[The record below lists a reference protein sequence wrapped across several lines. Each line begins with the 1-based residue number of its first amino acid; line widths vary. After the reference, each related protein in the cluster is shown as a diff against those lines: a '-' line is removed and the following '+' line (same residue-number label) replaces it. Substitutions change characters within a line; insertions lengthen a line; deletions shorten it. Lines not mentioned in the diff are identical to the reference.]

1 MKILLSLLI
10 LFSLV
15 HRAELWN
22 CRNLACYLKEG
33 RTLTSGTLLN
43 WKFRTCGSIGGI
55 SCSRA
60 NDRVP
65 SRCDRDLNDASL
77 QLQICNKKASSIPQW
92 PGKLTIKVTKMGK
105 ADCKSNDANNFW
117 MDKDGHGVP
126 RQRSIC
132 CTKYRQFPWEPLKVH
147 ALPCYGTSSGTS
159 SGTRSTSGT
168 SSGGGSRSG
177 GTRSE
182 GSGRVGPRG
191 EVSRSGSSS
200 GNERLQNKLPI
211 SEQLL

>member
-1 MKILLSLLI
+1 MATTKILLSLLI

-15 HRAELWN
+15 LRAWS

-77 QLQICNKKASSIPQW
+77 QLQIFNKKPSSIPQW

-105 ADCKSNDANNFW
+105 LIVNPTMTTSYGWIRTVMVLLGNTVFFASNSASISMGISMGTIGIAVPFLSKNWKICK
-117 MDKDGHGVP
+117 
-126 RQRSIC
+126 I
-132 CTKYRQFPWEPLKVH
+132 
-147 ALPCYGTSSGTS
+147 
-159 SGTRSTSGT
+159 
-168 SSGGGSRSG
+168 
-177 GTRSE
+177 
-182 GSGRVGPRG
+182 
-191 EVSRSGSSS
+191 
-200 GNERLQNKLPI
+200 I
-211 SEQLL
+211 

>member
-1 MKILLSLLI
+1 
-10 LFSLV
+10 
-15 HRAELWN
+15 
-22 CRNLACYLKEG
+22 
-33 RTLTSGTLLN
+33 
-43 WKFRTCGSIGGI
+43 
-55 SCSRA
+55 
-60 NDRVP
+60 
-65 SRCDRDLNDASL
+65 
-77 QLQICNKKASSIPQW
+77 
-92 PGKLTIKVTKMGK
+92 MGK
-105 ADCKSNDANNFW
+105 ADCKPHDANNFW

-159 SGTRSTSGT
+159 SGTNSGSTSGT

-177 GTRSE
+177 GTRSG
-182 GSGRVGPRG
+182 GSESVGPRG
-191 EVSRSGSSS
+191 EVTRGEASRSGSSS